1 MDLRSKAMLLALYVE
16 EIRYGKAWNSRV
28 TVALPDSRH
37 PRIAVFSGA
46 ISSES
51 HINGSRTQGVADAP
65 QTFDHYAVH
74 CWECLLPRGNDDR

>member
-1 MDLRSKAMLLALYVE
+1 MPFALYVE
-16 EIRYGKAWNSRV
+16 EIGYGKAWNSRV

-46 ISSES
+46 SRANPTSMGRGRR
-51 HINGSRTQGVADAP
+51 GSRTQGVAGAP

-74 CWECLLPRGNDDR
+74 CWECLLHRGNDDR

>member
-1 MDLRSKAMLLALYVE
+1 MEGGRGELKA
-16 EIRYGKAWNSRV
+16 AWGTKNL
-28 TVALPDSRH
+28 TLKQAAP
-37 PRIAVFSGA
+37 GTG

-74 CWECLLPRGNDDR
+74 CWECLLPPR